1 MFREIQKLS
10 ILFLL
15 ALSTGTAFAGTILVQ
30 GTGTANYQIAAH
42 APIGQSFTT
51 IDTTV
56 SVGLEFAAINTSA
69 SNDDD
74 IRYDLYDGYGT
85 GGSLLGSSTF
95 SLATG
100 FTGFHMVNFSSI
112 SLILGNEYTLVSS
125 IVGNSSHWGLLA
137 SGADIYSGGS
147 SVGDWSFFTPS
158 EINIQVVGIPFVSSV
173 PEPASIILLGLGL
186 LGIRSRQLL
195 KKS

>member
-1 MFREIQKLS
+1 MFRKIQKLS
-10 ILFLL
+10 ILLL
-15 ALSTGTAFAGTILVQ
+15 LLLGTGTAFAGTILVQ
-30 GTGTANYQIAAH
+30 GSGSNRHQIAAQD
-42 APIGQSFTT
+42 PIGQSFTT

-56 SVGLEFAAINTSA
+56 SIGHEFEAINSSA
-69 SNDDD
+69 ANDND

-100 FTGFHMVNFSSI
+100 FTGFHMVDFSSI

-125 IVGNSSHWGLLA
+125 IIGNSSHWGLLA
-137 SGADIYSGGS
+137 SSADIYAGGS
-147 SVGDWSFFTPS
+147 SVGDWSFFTPN
-158 EINIQVVGIPFVSSV
+158 EVNIRVVGIPFVPAV

-186 LGIRSRQLL
+186 LGIIRRQLI
-195 KKS
+195 KNS